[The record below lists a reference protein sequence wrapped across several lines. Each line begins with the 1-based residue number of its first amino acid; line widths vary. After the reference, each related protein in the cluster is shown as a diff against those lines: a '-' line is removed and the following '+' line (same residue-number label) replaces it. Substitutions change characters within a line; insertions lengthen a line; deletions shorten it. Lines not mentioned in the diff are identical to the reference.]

1 MTIHTYIHTYIHTCI
16 YITMIIS
23 KIHLTCIRKAS
34 ERQDPRTNHD
44 TNSLVFTQGSLAKA
58 LQQK

>member
-1 MTIHTYIHTYIHTCI
+1 
-16 YITMIIS
+16 MIIS

-44 TNSLVFTQGSLAKA
+44 TYKLFSLHSRKLG
-58 LQQK
+58 

>member
-1 MTIHTYIHTYIHTCI
+1 MDLI
-16 YITMIIS
+16 YLISHFLVSKMIIS

-34 ERQDPRTNHD
+34 ERQDPRTNND
-44 TNSLVFTQGSLAKA
+44 TNSLVFTQGSLSKA

>member
-1 MTIHTYIHTYIHTCI
+1 
-16 YITMIIS
+16 MIIS